1 MGTNYYRIPKSH
13 KIVERHQVLCEKVL
27 KLDLW
32 NPSEASN
39 LFATI
44 PVGEWERQNPWDEF
58 VDGLKIHLG
67 KRSGGWKFCWNFH
80 YNKYYSNKDELFEF
94 IREGRVVDE
103 YGELVDNE
111 EFIEMALDWCKDG
124 FDNQRYYDEHPNHRV
139 SWIDYSKYND
149 EYVDGLRV
157 SNSIEFS

>member
-13 KIVERHQVLCEKVL
+13 KIVEKHQVLCEKVL

-32 NPSEASN
+32 NPSEATN

-44 PVGEWERQNPWDEF
+44 PVGDWERQNPWDEF
-58 VDGLKIHLG
+58 IEGLKIHLG

-80 YNKYYSNKDELFEF
+80 NQKYYTNKEELLEF

-103 YGELVDNE
+103 YGDLLDTE
-111 EFIEMALDWCKDG
+111 EFIEMALTWCSDG
-124 FDNQRYYDEHPNHRV
+124 YDNQTYYEKNPSQTPTWLNVDRYRDT
-139 SWIDYSKYND
+139 
-149 EYVDGLRV
+149 YVDGLRV
-157 SNSIEFS
+157 SNSVEFS